1 MSMYKRLF
9 LVTVIIFVGT
19 MLLAA
24 GVFYLFQRSQRA
36 PKSVEQ
42 VPDTR
47 VTIIEGLTNT
57 EVAVSVERQL
67 GISKSVFEQAL
78 KNFDTS
84 TYPLIKNK
92 PAKSSLE
99 GFLFPDT
106 YLFAPTS
113 TAEEVIERMVDG
125 FELRF
130 EQAQGDLKPNAN
142 GVYSI
147 PGYENLS
154 INGKRGLTVYELVTL
169 ASIIERETG
178 RDVSK
183 GTADSRERLDTER
196 RTVAGIF
203 YNRLAIGQ
211 ALQSDATINYAT
223 GKRVAA
229 PSLEDLDIESLYNT
243 YDHAGLPPGPIS
255 NPSLSS
261 LEAVLNPIKTN
272 YYYFLHKQPSGEV
285 VYSRNFD
292 EHVRNK
298 NLYLK

>member
-1 MSMYKRLF
+1 MHKRLF
-9 LVTVIIFVGT
+9 LVTITLFFVTIVFVGGA
-19 MLLAA
+19 LYAI
-24 GVFYLFQRSQRA
+24 QRRHRA
-36 PKSVEQ
+36 PEPIAV
-42 VPDTR
+42 VPDTK
-47 VTIIEGLTNT
+47 VTIIEGLAIS
-57 EVAVSVERQL
+57 EVATSIEKQL
-67 GISKSVFEQAL
+67 GIPKATFEQAV
-78 KNFDTS
+78 KNFEASEYDFLKS
-84 TYPLIKNK
+84 K

-113 TAEEVIERMVDG
+113 TSEEIIERMLGG
-125 FELRF
+125 FEVRF
-130 EQAQGDLKPNAN
+130 AQAQGSLKPNAN
-142 GVYSI
+142 GVFIIS
-147 PGYENLS
+147 GYENLS
-154 INGKRGLTVYELVTL
+154 INGKRGMTIYELVTL

-203 YNRLAIGQ
+203 YNRLGIGQ

-223 GKRVAA
+223 GKRVAS
-229 PSLEDLDIESLYNT
+229 PSLEDLDVESLYNT
-243 YDHAGLPPGPIS
+243 YEHAGLTPGPIS

-261 LEAVLNPIKTN
+261 LEAVLHPIKTN
-272 YYYFLHKQPSGEV
+272 YFYFLHKQPSGEV

>member
-1 MSMYKRLF
+1 MHKRLF
-9 LVTVIIFVGT
+9 LVIVTLFVGT
-19 MLLAA
+19 MLVTA
-24 GVFYLFQRSQRA
+24 GGLYLYQRQQRA
-36 PKSVEQ
+36 PKAVQQ

-47 VTIIEGLTNT
+47 VTIIEGLTVS

-67 GISKSVFEQAL
+67 GIPKADFEKAAKSFDISAYSILSSK
-78 KNFDTS
+78 
-84 TYPLIKNK
+84 PI
-92 PAKSSLE
+92 KSSLE

-106 YLFAPTS
+106 YLFAPSS
-113 TAEEVIERMVDG
+113 TAEEVIERMLEA
-125 FELRF
+125 FETRF
-130 EQAQGDLKPNAN
+130 KQARGNLTPNTN
-142 GVYSI
+142 GVYTI
-147 PGYENLS
+147 PGYESLS
-154 INGKRGLTVYELVTL
+154 VNGKKGLTVYELVTL

-183 GTADSRERLDTER
+183 GTADSRKRLDIER

-203 YNRLAIGQ
+203 YNRLAAGQ

-223 GKRVAA
+223 GKQVAA
-229 PSLEDLDIESLYNT
+229 PSLEDLEVKSLYNT

-285 VYSRNFD
+285 VYSRNFE

>member
-1 MSMYKRLF
+1 MYA
-9 LVTVIIFVGT
+9 I
-19 MLLAA
+19 
-24 GVFYLFQRSQRA
+24 QRRHRA
-36 PKSVEQ
+36 PEPIAV
-42 VPDTR
+42 VPDTK
-47 VTIIEGLTNT
+47 VTIIEGLAIS
-57 EVAVSVERQL
+57 EVATSIEKQL
-67 GISKSVFEQAL
+67 GIPKATFEQAV
-78 KNFDTS
+78 KNFEASEYDFLKS
-84 TYPLIKNK
+84 K

-113 TAEEVIERMVDG
+113 TSEEIIERMLGG
-125 FELRF
+125 FEVRF
-130 EQAQGDLKPNAN
+130 AQAQGSLKPNAN
-142 GVYSI
+142 GVFIIS
-147 PGYENLS
+147 GYENLS
-154 INGKRGLTVYELVTL
+154 INGKRGMTIYELVTL

-203 YNRLAIGQ
+203 YNRLGIGQ

-223 GKRVAA
+223 GKRVAS
-229 PSLEDLDIESLYNT
+229 PSLEDLDVESLYNT
-243 YDHAGLPPGPIS
+243 YEHAGLTPGPIS

-261 LEAVLNPIKTN
+261 LEAVLHPIKTN
-272 YYYFLHKQPSGEV
+272 YFYFLHKQPSGEV

>member
-1 MSMYKRLF
+1 MYKRLLFVTFSIF
-9 LVTVIIFVGT
+9 LITIVLGVG
-19 MLLAA
+19 LL
-24 GVFYLFQRSQRA
+24 FTLRQRQ
-36 PKSVEQ
+36 PKPEPVVQ

-47 VTIIEGLTNT
+47 VTIIEGLTIP
-57 EVAVSVERQL
+57 EVAAAVERQL
-67 GISKSVFEQAL
+67 GIPKAEFEQAA
-78 KNFDTS
+78 K
-84 TYPLIKNK
+84 TYTGTEYSFLASK

-113 TAEEVIERMVDG
+113 TAVEVIERMLDG
-125 FELRF
+125 FASRF
-130 EQAQGDLKPNAN
+130 NQARDDVRPNAS
-142 GVYSI
+142 GLYTI
-147 PGYENLS
+147 KGYENLS
-154 INGKRGLTVYELVTL
+154 INGKRGLNVYELVTL

-211 ALQSDATINYAT
+211 ALQSDATVNYVT
-223 GKRVAA
+223 GKRTASA
-229 PSLEDLDIESLYNT
+229 SSEDLEVNSPYNT
-243 YDHAGLPPGPIS
+243 YKYAGLPPGPIS

-261 LEAVLNPIKTN
+261 LEAVLHPIKTD

-285 VYSRNFD
+285 VYSRTFE
-292 EHVRNK
+292 EHIANK
-298 NLYLK
+298 NRYLQ